1 MQTHTHKRMQNCSK
15 VQNLQWSIQFRQ
27 LSMYINT
34 HASLLFSYIQG
45 VDLPNKLQP
54 LTAIGTSGDNF
65 KTSLHLE
72 YNLFRIEI
80 TSAPFSQIGFQPQL
94 VFLGDTE

>member
-1 MQTHTHKRMQNCSK
+1 M
-15 VQNLQWSIQFRQ
+15 
-27 LSMYINT
+27 
-34 HASLLFSYIQG
+34 QG

-54 LTAIGTSGDNF
+54 LTAIRTSGDNF

-80 TSAPFSQIGFQPQL
+80 TLAPFSQIGFQPQL

>member
-1 MQTHTHKRMQNCSK
+1 M
-15 VQNLQWSIQFRQ
+15 
-27 LSMYINT
+27 
-34 HASLLFSYIQG
+34 QG